1 MDNSITTMIFVQF
14 YIKPMV
20 FKIIMGIINE
30 YHLWKVAV
38 KIYYTHIIKV
48 NYSTEEKHSAII
60 LCFMIHLI
68 E

>member
-1 MDNSITTMIFVQF
+1 
-14 YIKPMV
+14 MV
-20 FKIIMGIINE
+20 FKIIGIINE

-38 KIYYTHIIKV
+38 KIYYTYIIKV
-48 NYSTEEKHSAII
+48 NYTTEEKHSAII